1 MHKKHIDLLIRRY
14 TENILPKNI
23 QYKFRQWLINSDN
36 VEDKNASLENIW
48 NNINAEADE
57 STIRDLELL
66 HQKMNAGQRIKRINY
81 SYIVRIAAMI
91 MIPILCSYLTYFL
104 TQKYSVKNVNMV
116 ECFVPYGEKKLIV
129 LPDSSKVWVN
139 SGSII
144 VYPEKFVGDTRTI
157 YLNGEANFSVTKNP
171 DKRFIVSTN
180 NLNIEALGTIFNVRA
195 YLDLPKITATLE
207 EGKIKVETKTGPVQ
221 SMILKPNE
229 QIIYDNKTQYLSKQI
244 VDAKRVAM
252 WKDGYLIF
260 QEASFGDI
268 LHAIEKRYD
277 VVIHFDAG
285 KYEGR
290 TFTVRFS
297 PEETLPETLDILKEI
312 IRDFNYKI
320 KSNTIYIY

>member
-1 MHKKHIDLLIRRY
+1 
-14 TENILPKNI
+14 
-23 QYKFRQWLINSDN
+23 
-36 VEDKNASLENIW
+36 
-48 NNINAEADE
+48 
-57 STIRDLELL
+57 
-66 HQKMNAGQRIKRINY
+66 
-81 SYIVRIAAMI
+81 MI

-144 VYPEKFVGDTRTI
+144 IYPEKFVGDTRTI

>member
-57 STIRDLELL
+57 STIKDLKLL
-66 HQKMNAGQRIKRINY
+66 HQKMNAGLRIKRINY
-81 SYIVRIAAMI
+81 SYIVRIVAMI

-104 TQKYSVKNVNMV
+104 TQKYSVKNVNMI
-116 ECFVPYGEKKLIV
+116 ECFVPYGEKKIIV
-129 LPDSSKVWVN
+129 LPDSSRVWVN

-144 VYPEKFVGDTRTI
+144 IYPEEFVGDTRTI

>member
-144 VYPEKFVGDTRTI
+144 IYPEKFVGDTRTI

-297 PEETLPETLDILKEI
+297 PEETLLETLDILKEI

>member
-57 STIRDLELL
+57 STIRDLDLL
-66 HQKMNAGQRIKRINY
+66 HQKMNARHRIKRINY

-116 ECFVPYGEKKLIV
+116 ECFVPYGEKKIIV

-144 VYPEKFVGDTRTI
+144 IYPEKFVGDTRTI

-171 DKRFIVSTN
+171 DKRFIVNTN

>member
-23 QYKFRQWLINSDN
+23 QYKFRQWLLNSDN

-66 HQKMNAGQRIKRINY
+66 HQKMNAGHRIKRINY

-129 LPDSSKVWVN
+129 LPDSSEVWVN

-144 VYPEKFVGDTRTI
+144 IYPEKFVGDTRTI

-207 EGKIKVETKTGPVQ
+207 EGKIKVETKAGPVQ

>member
-57 STIRDLELL
+57 STIKELELL
-66 HQKMNAGQRIKRINY
+66 HQKMNAGLRIKRINY

-104 TQKYSVKNVNMV
+104 TQKYSVKNVNMI
-116 ECFVPYGEKKLIV
+116 ECFVPYGEKKIIV
-129 LPDSSKVWVN
+129 LPDSSRVWVN

-144 VYPEKFVGDTRTI
+144 IYPEKFVGDTRTI

-207 EGKIKVETKTGPVQ
+207 EGKIKVETKTGPMQ

>member
-57 STIRDLELL
+57 STIRDLDLL
-66 HQKMNAGQRIKRINY
+66 HQKMNARHRIKRINY

-144 VYPEKFVGDTRTI
+144 IYPEKFVGDTRTI

-207 EGKIKVETKTGPVQ
+207 EGKIKVETKTGSVQ

>member
-66 HQKMNAGQRIKRINY
+66 HQKMNARHRIKRINY

-104 TQKYSVKNVNMV
+104 TQKYSIKNVNMV

-144 VYPEKFVGDTRTI
+144 IYPEKFVGDTRTI

-207 EGKIKVETKTGPVQ
+207 QGKIKVETKTGPVQ

-297 PEETLPETLDILKEI
+297 PEETLPETFDILKEI

>member
-57 STIRDLELL
+57 STIKDLELL
-66 HQKMNAGQRIKRINY
+66 HQKMNAGLRIKRINY

-104 TQKYSVKNVNMV
+104 TQKYSVKNVNMI
-116 ECFVPYGEKKLIV
+116 ECFVPYGEKKIIV
-129 LPDSSKVWVN
+129 LPDSSRVWVN

-144 VYPEKFVGDTRTI
+144 IYPEKFVGDTRTI

>member
-48 NNINAEADE
+48 NNINGEADE

-66 HQKMNAGQRIKRINY
+66 HQKMNARHRIKRINY

-116 ECFVPYGEKKLIV
+116 ECIVPYGEKKLIV

-144 VYPEKFVGDTRTI
+144 IYPEKFVGDTRTI
-157 YLNGEANFSVTKNP
+157 FLNGEANFSVTKNP

-207 EGKIKVETKTGPVQ
+207 QGKIKVETKTGPVQ

-297 PEETLPETLDILKEI
+297 PEETLPETFDILKEI

>member
-57 STIRDLELL
+57 STIRDLDLL
-66 HQKMNAGQRIKRINY
+66 HQKMNAGHRIKRINY

-129 LPDSSKVWVN
+129 LPDSSEVWVN

-144 VYPEKFVGDTRTI
+144 IYPEKFVGDTRTI

>member
-66 HQKMNAGQRIKRINY
+66 HQKMNARHRIKRINY

-144 VYPEKFVGDTRTI
+144 IYPEKFVGDTRTI

>member
-66 HQKMNAGQRIKRINY
+66 HQKMNAGHRIKRINY

-129 LPDSSKVWVN
+129 LPDNSKVWVN

-144 VYPEKFVGDTRTI
+144 IYPEKFVGDTRTI

-229 QIIYDNKTQYLSKQI
+229 QIIYDNKTQYLSKQT

>member
-66 HQKMNAGQRIKRINY
+66 HQKMNARHRIKRINY
-81 SYIVRIAAMI
+81 SYIVHIAAMI

-144 VYPEKFVGDTRTI
+144 IYPEKFVGDTRTI

>member
-129 LPDSSKVWVN
+129 LPDSSKVWIN

-144 VYPEKFVGDTRTI
+144 IYPEKFVGDTRTI

>member
-23 QYKFRQWLINSDN
+23 QYKFRQWLINPDN

-129 LPDSSKVWVN
+129 LPDSSKIWIN

-144 VYPEKFVGDTRTI
+144 IYPEKFVGDTRTI

>member
-66 HQKMNAGQRIKRINY
+66 HQKMNAGHRIKRINY

-144 VYPEKFVGDTRTI
+144 IYPEKFVGDTRTI

-297 PEETLPETLDILKEI
+297 PEETLPETFDILKEI

>member
-66 HQKMNAGQRIKRINY
+66 HQKMNAGHRIKRINY

-104 TQKYSVKNVNMV
+104 TQKYSIKNVNMV

-129 LPDSSKVWVN
+129 LPDSTKVWVN

-144 VYPEKFVGDTRTI
+144 IYPEKFVGDTRTI

>member
-66 HQKMNAGQRIKRINY
+66 HQKMNAGYRIKRINY

-144 VYPEKFVGDTRTI
+144 IYPEKFVGDTRTI

>member
-66 HQKMNAGQRIKRINY
+66 HQKMNAGHRIKRINY

-144 VYPEKFVGDTRTI
+144 IYPEKFVGDTRTI

>member
-66 HQKMNAGQRIKRINY
+66 HQKMNAGHRIKRINY

-129 LPDSSKVWVN
+129 LPDSSEVWVN

-144 VYPEKFVGDTRTI
+144 IYPEKFVGDTRTI

-171 DKRFIVSTN
+171 NKRFIVSTN

>member
-66 HQKMNAGQRIKRINY
+66 HQKMNARHRIKRINY

-129 LPDSSKVWVN
+129 LPDSSEVWVN

-144 VYPEKFVGDTRTI
+144 IYPEKFVGDTRTI

>member
-66 HQKMNAGQRIKRINY
+66 HQKMNAGHRIKRINY

-129 LPDSSKVWVN
+129 LPDSSEVWVN

-144 VYPEKFVGDTRTI
+144 IYPEKFVGDTRTI

-207 EGKIKVETKTGPVQ
+207 EGKIKVETKTGLVQ

>member
-23 QYKFRQWLINSDN
+23 QYKFRQWLLNSDN

-66 HQKMNAGQRIKRINY
+66 HQKMNAGHRIKRINY

-129 LPDSSKVWVN
+129 LPDSSEVWVN

-144 VYPEKFVGDTRTI
+144 IYPEKFVGDTRTI

>member
-66 HQKMNAGQRIKRINY
+66 HQKMNAGHRIKRINY

-104 TQKYSVKNVNMV
+104 TQKYSVKNINMV

-129 LPDSSKVWVN
+129 LPDSSEVWVN

-144 VYPEKFVGDTRTI
+144 IYPEKFVGDTRTI

-297 PEETLPETLDILKEI
+297 PEETLPETFDILKEI

>member
-57 STIRDLELL
+57 STIKDLELL
-66 HQKMNAGQRIKRINY
+66 HQKMNAGLRIKRINY

-104 TQKYSVKNVNMV
+104 TQKYSVKNVNMI
-116 ECFVPYGEKKLIV
+116 ECFVPYGEKKIIV
-129 LPDSSKVWVN
+129 LPDSSRVWVN

-144 VYPEKFVGDTRTI
+144 IYPEEFVGDTRTI

-207 EGKIKVETKTGPVQ
+207 EGKIKVETKTGPIQ

>member
-66 HQKMNAGQRIKRINY
+66 HQKMNAGHRIKRINY

-129 LPDSSKVWVN
+129 LPDSSEVWVN

-144 VYPEKFVGDTRTI
+144 IYPEKFVGDTRTI

>member
-57 STIRDLELL
+57 STIKELELL
-66 HQKMNAGQRIKRINY
+66 HQKMNAGLRIKRINY
-81 SYIVRIAAMI
+81 SYIVRIAATI

-104 TQKYSVKNVNMV
+104 TQKYSVKNVNMI
-116 ECFVPYGEKKLIV
+116 ECFVPYGEKKIIV
-129 LPDSSKVWVN
+129 LPDSSRVWVN

-144 VYPEKFVGDTRTI
+144 IYPEKFVGDTRTI

-207 EGKIKVETKTGPVQ
+207 EGKIKVETKTGPMQ

>member
-23 QYKFRQWLINSDN
+23 QYKFRQWLLNSDN

-48 NNINAEADE
+48 NNINVEADE

-66 HQKMNAGQRIKRINY
+66 HQKMNAGHRIKRINY
-81 SYIVRIAAMI
+81 SYIVRIAAII

-129 LPDSSKVWVN
+129 LPDSSEVWVN

-144 VYPEKFVGDTRTI
+144 IYPEKFVGDTRTI
-157 YLNGEANFSVTKNP
+157 YLNGEANFSVIKNP

>member
-66 HQKMNAGQRIKRINY
+66 HQKMNARHRIKRINY

-144 VYPEKFVGDTRTI
+144 IYPEKFVGDTRTI

-297 PEETLPETLDILKEI
+297 PEETLPETFDILKEI

>member
-14 TENILPKNI
+14 TENILPKNV
-23 QYKFRQWLINSDN
+23 QYKFRQWLLNSDN

-66 HQKMNAGQRIKRINY
+66 HQKMNAGNRIKRINY

-144 VYPEKFVGDTRTI
+144 IYPEKFVGDTRTI

>member
-23 QYKFRQWLINSDN
+23 QYKFRQWLLNPDN

-66 HQKMNAGQRIKRINY
+66 HQKMNAGNRVKRINY

-116 ECFVPYGEKKLIV
+116 ECFVPYGEKKIII

-144 VYPEKFVGDTRTI
+144 IYPEEFVGDTRTI

>member
-1 MHKKHIDLLIRRY
+1 MHKKHIDLLIRKY
-14 TENILPKNI
+14 TENILPMSI
-23 QYKFRQWLINSDN
+23 QYKFRQWLISSDN
-36 VEDKNASLENIW
+36 VEDKDASLENIW
-48 NNINAEADE
+48 NTISGEADE
-57 STIRDLELL
+57 STIKDLGLL
-66 HQKMNAGQRIKRINY
+66 HQKMDAGLRVKRINF
-81 SYIVRIAAMI
+81 SYIARIAVMI
-91 MIPILCSYLTYFL
+91 MIPVFCSYLTYFL
-104 TQKYSVKNVNMV
+104 TQKYSIKNVNMV
-116 ECFVPYGEKKLIV
+116 ECFVPYGEKQLII
-129 LPDSSKVWVN
+129 LPDSSQVWVN

-144 VYPEKFVGDTRTI
+144 IYPEKFVGDTRTI

-207 EGKIKVETKTGPVQ
+207 EGKIKVETKTGPIQ

-252 WKDGYLIF
+252 WKDGYLLF
-260 QEASFGDI
+260 QESSFGDI

-320 KSNTIYIY
+320 KNNTIYIY

>member
-36 VEDKNASLENIW
+36 IEDKNASLENIW

-66 HQKMNAGQRIKRINY
+66 HQKMNAGHRIKRINY

-129 LPDSSKVWVN
+129 LPDSSEVWVN

-144 VYPEKFVGDTRTI
+144 IYPEKFVGDTRTI

>member
-1 MHKKHIDLLIRRY
+1 MHKKHIDLLIRKY
-14 TENILPKNI
+14 TENILPMSI
-23 QYKFRQWLINSDN
+23 QYKFRQWLINPDN
-36 VEDKNASLENIW
+36 VKDKDVSLENIW
-48 NNINAEADE
+48 NTINSEADE
-57 STIRDLELL
+57 STIKDLELL
-66 HQKMNAGQRIKRINY
+66 HQKMDAGLRIKRINY
-81 SYIVRIAAMI
+81 SYIIRIAAMI
-91 MIPILCSYLTYFL
+91 MIPLLCSYLTYLL
-104 TQKYSVKNVNMV
+104 TQKYSVKNVNMI
-116 ECFVPYGEKKLIV
+116 ECFVPYGEKQLII
-129 LPDSSKVWVN
+129 LPDSSHVWVN

-144 VYPEKFVGDTRTI
+144 IYPEKFVGDTRTI

-195 YLDLPKITATLE
+195 YLDLPKVSATLE
-207 EGKIKVETKTGPVQ
+207 EGKIKVETKTGPIQ

-277 VVIHFDAG
+277 VIIHFDAG

-320 KSNTIYIY
+320 KNNTIYIY

>member
-66 HQKMNAGQRIKRINY
+66 HQKMKAGQRIERINY

-104 TQKYSVKNVNMV
+104 TQKYSIKNVNMV
-116 ECFVPYGEKKLIV
+116 ECFVPYGEKKIIV

-144 VYPEKFVGDTRTI
+144 IYPEKFVGDTRTI

-297 PEETLPETLDILKEI
+297 PEETLLETLDILKEI

>member
-116 ECFVPYGEKKLIV
+116 ECFVPYGEKKIIV

-144 VYPEKFVGDTRTI
+144 IYPEKFVGDTRTI

>member
-23 QYKFRQWLINSDN
+23 QYKFRQWLINPDN

-66 HQKMNAGQRIKRINY
+66 HQKMNAGHRIKRINY

-129 LPDSSKVWVN
+129 LPDSSEVWVN

-144 VYPEKFVGDTRTI
+144 IYPEKFVGDTRTI

>member
-23 QYKFRQWLINSDN
+23 QYKFRQWLINPDN

-129 LPDSSKVWVN
+129 LPDSSEVWVN

-144 VYPEKFVGDTRTI
+144 IYPEKFVGDTRTI

-180 NLNIEALGTIFNVRA
+180 NLDIEALGTIFNVRA